1 MNHVLASSSSSV
13 QGTASSSNGQKTS
26 LSEFSRLPILVR
38 LLVFLVVFLENWVRV
53 GLFLCRA

>member
-1 MNHVLASSSSSV
+1 MNHVLASSSSSA

-26 LSEFSRLPILVR
+26 LSESSQLPILVH
-38 LLVFLVVFLENWVRV
+38 LLVFLVVVLESWVHV